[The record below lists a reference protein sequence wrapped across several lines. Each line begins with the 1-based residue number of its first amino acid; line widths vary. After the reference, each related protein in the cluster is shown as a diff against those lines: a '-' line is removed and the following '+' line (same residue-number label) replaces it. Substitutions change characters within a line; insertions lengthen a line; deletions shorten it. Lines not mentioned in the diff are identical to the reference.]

1 MTMSTQHL
9 LDKVR
14 KPRVHITYDVQ
25 IGDAIEKKELP
36 FVIGI
41 LANLSGMSEEKLP
54 KLKDRNF
61 VFVDSDNLEEVF
73 ASSNP
78 RIKFDVKDVIN
89 AGSSGTLSIDL
100 KMKTLDDFSPINL
113 VKAVPELSAI
123 YQEKV
128 MMKDLLG
135 KLEGNELLRDI
146 LKLIAEDDDTRN
158 NLKQIIKT
166 MKDQLAPK
174 DQNSDA
180 NAKALDESIDTEI
193 KKEIK
198 TAEVKK
204 KSAKQKSNDKTA
216 DADKMAEKPGDNVK
230 PTVSPKVDSDKS

>member
-73 ASSNP
+73 ASANP

-89 AGSSGTLSIDL
+89 AGSSGTLNIDL
-100 KMKTLDDFSPINL
+100 KMKSLDDFSPINII
-113 VKAVPELSAI
+113 KAVPELFDI

-166 MKDQLAPK
+166 MKDQLSPK
-174 DQNSDA
+174 DQNA
-180 NAKALDESIDTEI
+180 NAAEKALDESIDTEI

-198 TAEVKK
+198 TAEVKRK
-204 KSAKQKSNDKTA
+204 NAKQKSSDKTA
-216 DADKMAEKPGDNVK
+216 DAGKTAEKPGDNVK